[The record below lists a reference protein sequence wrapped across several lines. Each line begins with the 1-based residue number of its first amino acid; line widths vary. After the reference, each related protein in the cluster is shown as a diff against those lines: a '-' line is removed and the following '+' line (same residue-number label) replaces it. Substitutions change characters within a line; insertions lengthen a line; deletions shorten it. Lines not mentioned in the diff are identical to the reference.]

1 MSASSST
8 KDRAKAMLNHAVNNQ
23 LLELSNAPEK
33 VPFPKS
39 NPAALKVSDP
49 DFITDLTNNMYFF
62 SLNPDRVSGD
72 DNTKALLRASI
83 KAAKTYRFK
92 YNRDNKMPK
101 YLWDK
106 YHLRLRTLT
115 LDHYINSIRKGYGVK
130 GANKSLLQGDS
141 NTLNSSSLTAD
152 ERDKKRLASLASS
165 VIADHM
171 FLEDPN
177 DLDSDVAIRHTNMH
191 YNVSARPTTT
201 RNNVTSSH
209 VRQNT
214 SRLSPTP

>member
-92 YNRDNKMPK
+92 YNRDNKMPN
-101 YLWDK
+101 
-106 YHLRLRTLT
+106 TCGT
-115 LDHYINSIRKGYGVK
+115 NTTSGY
-130 GANKSLLQGDS
+130 APL
-141 NTLNSSSLTAD
+141 
-152 ERDKKRLASLASS
+152 
-165 VIADHM
+165 
-171 FLEDPN
+171 P
-177 DLDSDVAIRHTNMH
+177 
-191 YNVSARPTTT
+191 
-201 RNNVTSSH
+201 
-209 VRQNT
+209 
-214 SRLSPTP
+214 

>member
-33 VPFPKS
+33 APFPKS

-83 KAAKTYRFK
+83 KGCK
-92 YNRDNKMPK
+92 NIP
-101 YLWDK
+101 
-106 YHLRLRTLT
+106 
-115 LDHYINSIRKGYGVK
+115 V
-130 GANKSLLQGDS
+130 
-141 NTLNSSSLTAD
+141 
-152 ERDKKRLASLASS
+152 
-165 VIADHM
+165 
-171 FLEDPN
+171 
-177 DLDSDVAIRHTNMH
+177 
-191 YNVSARPTTT
+191 
-201 RNNVTSSH
+201 
-209 VRQNT
+209 
-214 SRLSPTP
+214 